1 MEGKTGGKT
10 GSNGA
15 IDVVEYIALGM
26 LPHRAVLQLHGV
38 HWFYRSR
45 SHWSFLRAVLRK
57 VELQLPIPWQEY
69 YGREDKSGIYL
80 DFQSSRVDQEPERN
94 AESWVSTYRTEYI

>member
-26 LPHRAVLQLHGV
+26 LPHRGSTTVARCPLVL
-38 HWFYRSR
+38 
-45 SHWSFLRAVLRK
+45 SFEKPLVIFESSVKKGRASASD
-57 VELQLPIPWQEY
+57 PMA
-69 YGREDKSGIYL
+69 GIAW
-80 DFQSSRVDQEPERN
+80 P
-94 AESWVSTYRTEYI
+94 